1 MSRQN
6 DASSAFLRAVCERR
20 FARFRKAFTRDL
32 TLTAKYNDDVGEGDD
47 DNGWRTD
54 DLSSGGPNENKL
66 SDTGISRGGVVGSKD
81 TWSMVCALGCAMVTG
96 SEHAN
101 YDRIYEERTKHQQ

>member
-6 DASSAFLRAVCERR
+6 DASSAFPRPVCERR
-20 FARFRKAFTRDL
+20 FTRFRKAFTRDL

-47 DNGWRTD
+47 DSGWRTD

-66 SDTGISRGGVVGSKD
+66 TDAGMSRGGSLGSKD
-81 TWSMVCALGCAMVTG
+81 TWSNVCDAMGCAIM
-96 SEHAN
+96 
-101 YDRIYEERTKHQQ
+101 K

>member
-6 DASSAFLRAVCERR
+6 DASSAFPRPVCERR
-20 FARFRKAFTRDL
+20 FTRFRKAFTRDL

-47 DNGWRTD
+47 DSGWRTD

-66 SDTGISRGGVVGSKD
+66 TDAGMSRGGSVRSKD
-81 TWSMVCALGCAMVTG
+81 TWSNVCDAMGCAMM
-96 SEHAN
+96 
-101 YDRIYEERTKHQQ
+101 K